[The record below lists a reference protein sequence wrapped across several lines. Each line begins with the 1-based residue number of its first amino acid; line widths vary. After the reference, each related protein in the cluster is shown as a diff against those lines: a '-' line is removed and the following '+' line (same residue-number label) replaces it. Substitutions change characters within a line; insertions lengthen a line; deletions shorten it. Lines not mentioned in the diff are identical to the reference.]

1 MNEPIIRIEHLRKEY
16 PNHTPLTDVCAEI
29 RRGDVISLI
38 GPSGT
43 GKSTLLRCLNRL
55 EEPTSGSIIVGGKD
69 ITDPQTDIS
78 LIRRRMGMVF
88 QSFNLFS
95 NLSII
100 ENVIIAPMDLL
111 GVPRTEAYREG
122 MELLKRVG
130 LAEKAGSRPADL
142 SGGQKQRA
150 AIARSIAMHP
160 EILLFDEPTSALD
173 PAMVGEVLAVIRE
186 LAGEGMTM
194 LIVTHE
200 MSFARDV
207 SNRIFYMD
215 EGVIYE
221 EGTPEQ
227 IFDHPRKERTK
238 RFMQRLKTLSLTV
251 SSPAFDLIG
260 AVAQIENFGK
270 DNRMQSRDIRS
281 AELVLEEIVMQC
293 LIPQMEQ
300 GTVQAPAHIRI
311 SGTGG
316 EDAVTIAIS
325 YPGGAYNPFRNEDEL
340 SVMIVRKI
348 ARDTEYRYDEQKEI
362 NSLKII
368 L

>member
-16 PNHTPLTDVCAEI
+16 PNHTPLRDVCAEI
-29 RRGDVISLI
+29 RHGDVISLI

-43 GKSTLLRCLNRL
+43 GKSTLLRCMNRL
-55 EEPTSGSIIVGGKD
+55 EEPTSGSIIVNGKD

-78 LIRRRMGMVF
+78 FVRRRMGMVF

-100 ENVIIAPMDLL
+100 ENVIVAPMDLL
-111 GVPRTEAYREG
+111 GVSRTEAYREG
-122 MELLKRVG
+122 MDLLKRVG
-130 LAEKAGSRPADL
+130 LAEKADSRPADL

-150 AIARSIAMHP
+150 AIARAIAMHP

-186 LAGEGMTM
+186 LVREGMMM

-200 MSFARDV
+200 MNFAREV
-207 SNRIFYMD
+207 SNRVFYMD
-215 EGVIYE
+215 EGIIYE

-238 RFMQRLKTLSLTV
+238 WFMQRLKTLSLTV
-251 SSPAFDLIG
+251 SSAAFDLIG
-260 AVAQIENFGK
+260 AVAAIENFGK
-270 DNRMQSRDIRS
+270 DNKMPLRDIRS

-300 GTVQAPAHIRI
+300 GTVQVPVHIAGTCADGAMTMDLSY
-311 SGTGG
+311 SGGT
-316 EDAVTIAIS
+316 
-325 YPGGAYNPFRNEDEL
+325 YNPFLNEDEL

-348 ARDTEYRYDEQKEI
+348 ARDIEYRYDEKKRT
-362 NSLKII
+362 NSLRIV